1 MMWEQRSRIWMPK
14 GQPIHMRLQRDR
26 GKSRTVIGAICKDWP
41 LMKFH
46 VTDKTNSQ
54 CFNLFL
60 SYIIAELGNDTRG
73 TVIVLDNHK
82 AHYNQIAKNLT

>member
-1 MMWEQRSRIWMPK
+1 
-14 GQPIHMRLQRDR
+14 
-26 GKSRTVIGAICKDWP
+26 
-41 LMKFH
+41 MKFH